1 MKQTNQNR
9 KENPRAQ
16 SAPKRLTEGTTHEIG
31 IKKGEKKREKQ
42 QQKDTYLMKQQDKK
56 FSKNR
61 TKENKK

>member
-16 SAPKRLTEGTTHEIG
+16 SAPKRHTEGTTHEIG

-42 QQKDTYLMKQQDKK
+42 QKGHIFDETA
-56 FSKNR
+56 R
-61 TKENKK
+61 

>member
-42 QQKDTYLMKQQDKK
+42 QQRHIFDETA
-56 FSKNR
+56 
-61 TKENKK
+61 T